1 MSISAII
8 INVVSA
14 VILIVWIA
22 GAVRTFANEAKERKE
37 IHENDLQ
44 NCETANDNR

>member
-22 GAVRTFANEAKERKE
+22 GAIRTFANEAKDRKE
-37 IHENDLQ
+37 IHESDIQ
-44 NCETANDNR
+44 NCETADDIR